1 MLYLRV
7 SKNEISKPY
16 SGETGEI
23 TMCGHDEM
31 DMMKIEITK
40 GEYGEIEKLFNEMN
54 RKNDL
59 DSFSFSIDPLTKHF
73 SI

>member
-1 MLYLRV
+1 MKYP
-7 SKNEISKPY
+7 KPY

-23 TMCGHDEM
+23 TKGGHDEM

-40 GEYGEIEKLFNEMN
+40 GEYGNIEKLFNEIK

-59 DSFSFSIDPLTKHF
+59 DSFSFSIDPLTKYF